1 MRLVG
6 NTYVEDFICLDNGVY
21 GIADDFKSLQSA
33 NKIHVSIQTCITGYS
48 FAMPRI
54 RTNGKLVP
62 LAGYVE
68 KAISGRYPIYSSL
81 DDAFIIVRINGDL
94 DLNLGEWTRGTRVE
108 FYTLGNIVDGMSIT
122 SPQRGVIS
130 LVREIP
136 LETALVRSF
145 SIGSKSLL
153 LDNAIPLRDM
163 ILSVIK
169 PYISSKI
176 DFYKGRTE

>member
-33 NKIHVSIQTCITGYS
+33 SKIHVSIQSCITGYG
-48 FAMPRI
+48 FVTPRI
-54 RTNGKLVP
+54 RTNGKLIP
-62 LAGYVE
+62 LTGHVE
-68 KAISGRYPIYSSL
+68 RAISGRYPIYSSL

-94 DLNLGEWTRGTRVE
+94 DLNTGEWSRGTRVE

-136 LETALVRSF
+136 LEEAQVRSF
-145 SIGSKSLL
+145 TMGSKYLV
-153 LDNAIPLRDM
+153 LDTAIPLKDM
-163 ILSVIK
+163 ILTVIK
-169 PYISSKI
+169 PYVSSKV